1 MQDSALVVPRTMRPA
16 EVPALV
22 RSLSKFVIEV
32 LPAALASVIGAFLF
46 VHYQFG
52 HPAAGE
58 PAAVPSEASAPA
70 SPAMMQLLRE
80 EHAIVS
86 NYLSVQ
92 QAAEK
97 ERVAAD
103 DAADAAASARVADA
117 GVADA
122 KVADAKVADGGA
134 SHAVVAQNAE
144 KPVLRRGRPKVVAAA
159 SIAGTSTATAQ
170 LPTVLVAGTAQPE
183 GFPYQ
188 PAPQPAPARISFV
201 GRTLAVSGH
210 VAAVALHAVMAVGGI
225 PSWIGHH
232 VGAADLDTGAPSA
245 SAS

>member
-1 MQDSALVVPRTMRPA
+1 MQESALVVPKAMRPA

-22 RSLSKFVIEV
+22 RSLSKFVIEI

-52 HPAAGE
+52 GPTAAG
-58 PAAVPSEASAPA
+58 PAAVPVQAAAPA

-86 NYLSVQ
+86 NYLVAQ
-92 QAAEK
+92 QTAEK
-97 ERVAAD
+97 ERVAAA
-103 DAADAAASARVADA
+103 DAADAAAAAR
-117 GVADA
+117 VADA
-122 KVADAKVADGGA
+122 KVADAQVGDTKLADAAAGP
-134 SHAVVAQNAE
+134 AVTAQSVE
-144 KPVLRRGRPKVVAAA
+144 KPALRHGRPKVVAAA
-159 SIAGTSTATAQ
+159 SIADTSTATAQ
-170 LPTVLVAGTAQPE
+170 LPTVLVAGSAQPAT
-183 GFPYQ
+183 FPPQ

-245 SAS
+245 RAS